1 MKTTMTQFAQSWKAG
16 NLDEVRAIL
25 KRTSK
30 IKAMNFATLIALTEG
45 GESVNLLL
53 RLMAGYES

>member
-1 MKTTMTQFAQSWKAG
+1 MKTIMTQLAQCWKAG
-16 NLDEVRAIL
+16 DMAQVRAIL

-45 GESVNLLL
+45 GEAANRLL
-53 RLMAGYES
+53 RFMAGYES